1 MKTFL
6 CMYKQHMQQGK
17 NEWWKKQNLAK
28 TSNLLSKGSFHFWV
42 TWTAIHNNSSLCL
55 DWQSKLIRQK
65 RLEMPNIQTRPGGL
79 SCFFQKGHQ
88 SAPLQQKNWKHV
100 KPWYVQC
107 FKRPLDRPSARR
119 YVVRQPGPQL
129 GIVEQRFSMLL

>member
-6 CMYKQHMQQGK
+6 CMDKQHMQQGK

-65 RLEMPNIQTRPGGL
+65 RLEMPNI
-79 SCFFQKGHQ
+79 H
-88 SAPLQQKNWKHV
+88 SAEASRGWVASFRMTSKLPLQQKNWKHV
-100 KPWYVQC
+100 KLWCTMLQ
-107 FKRPLDRPSARR
+107 RPTFSLSRDQELDPS
-119 YVVRQPGPQL
+119 
-129 GIVEQRFSMLL
+129 FSMTTVLEFWSKV